1 MPPWAPPPTDGTP
14 LPPQWPD
21 DTSLPPQ
28 WPDLSHS
35 QGSTST
41 KPCARV
47 ALQTPL
53 ECSDLRGLFHPR
65 VTRSSQQRLGGV
77 GGEDW
82 PGRAERLW
90 NREAWAVSCTII
102 PRPHRERVI
111 PLSLH
116 FSSVKW
122 ETEKSQ
128 AYGFHQVR
136 EDYARAH
143 G

>member
-1 MPPWAPPPTDGTP
+1 MVCQEGSSQAPPWGPPPTDGTP

-21 DTSLPPQ
+21 DTSLTPQ

-65 VTRSSQQRLGGV
+65 VTQSSQQRLGGV
-77 GGEDW
+77 GG
-82 PGRAERLW
+82 GGL
-90 NREAWAVSCTII
+90 
-102 PRPHRERVI
+102 
-111 PLSLH
+111 
-116 FSSVKW
+116 
-122 ETEKSQ
+122 
-128 AYGFHQVR
+128 
-136 EDYARAH
+136 ARASRKALESRSLGCVLH
-143 G
+143 YHSSTSL